1 MNFNGL
7 TNNITKKFNQIKSS
21 LPDIGKEIDNHLAN
35 IKNELSLDSALS
47 RINPLNGLPAEFS
60 NNFLSAAQTPSTYRP
75 NLPGTPGSV
84 GTPSPPGQLV
94 PGKTPPPWSNEL
106 EGFATMNS
114 IITLA
119 ALSRDEINKPDTT
132 YRLNGP
138 KYVVLRSGGSSD
150 KVRTVYEQ
158 VLGASVEFFIDNLE
172 FQSTMV
178 PSREG
183 RTSNMNM
190 FSFDVIEPYS
200 MGLFWETLRLAANAA
215 GYRDYTDAPF
225 LLIMDFMG
233 TDEEGNTGMAPYSRR
248 MVPLKLTKSEFSV
261 DGGGSK
267 YSVSGIAWNEQ
278 ALTDTIQQVKT
289 DIAITGRTVKEMLQT
304 GAQSLTTIM
313 NSRLLDMQE
322 KKQVNT
328 ADQFVILFPED
339 RSSSTGTPLKGS
351 SDASKT
357 SATAD
362 PWGGFGAGGEFG
374 SGTSTPSDP
383 WGGFGAGGEF
393 GTSRTQTLDEL
404 FQSISGD
411 ATATVPVNFDEFV
424 NSISALVTKGSE
436 INEMLKLY
444 ATSDIS
450 SNSIGKSNIIEDFQE
465 AGDMPFGNPKFTR
478 ADISAKYPIFKR
490 GDSQLQLSGENRIF
504 KFKSGSRIQDI
515 IEEVLI
521 TSTFGR
527 SLALQLADIKDP
539 TGMVTWFR
547 IETDVFSVADSAQ
560 IDVTGSTPR
569 IYVYRVVPYK
579 VHHSVF
585 SAPTAPSVGLSNLK
599 KECAKEY
606 NYIYTGKNKDVLD
619 FEIKFNQSFIYPS
632 TADRAS
638 STATQTTGAAG
649 TATAGNSEQNYA
661 TGGDPGYISTYQPP
675 EGAQKQSESVS
686 SSSGNTGGAGID
698 NSAIGIAR
706 MFNDRLINS
715 KADMQE
721 IELSILGDPFY
732 LSDDGL
738 GNYHSTDT
746 SYTNMNTDGHMS
758 HTNGQVHINILF
770 RTPIDYDVGNGGMIF
785 PEDTIII
792 EQFSGIYRVNEVIHR
807 ISGNQF
813 TQILKATR
821 VPKQTTAKV
830 TSNTGVFIPITNPL
844 QALNEKANDLQKIAT
859 SAITKVANNSINYQN
874 ELDLLLP
881 SVQNIGSIVEQ
892 AKASL
897 NSASLSAFGNIG
909 ALSAQIQSNINLGN
923 LSKVGTDFQNLANNV
938 KSFSSEVSSLASKV
952 SPTLNNL
959 QANAST
965 AINKLNSNLRNI
977 GR

>member
-7 TNNITKKFNQIKSS
+7 TNNISKKFDQIKQN
-21 LPDIGKEIDNHLAN
+21 LPDIGQEIDKHLTN
-35 IKNELSLDSALS
+35 IKNELSLDSVISQLDPLS
-47 RINPLNGLPAEFS
+47 GLPIGFS
-60 NNFLSAAQTPSTYRP
+60 SILSAAQTPSTYRS

-84 GTPSPPGQLV
+84 GVATPPGQMV
-94 PGKTPPPWSNEL
+94 PGVTPPPWSNEL
-106 EGFATMNS
+106 EGFATMNA

-132 YRLNGP
+132 YRINGP
-138 KYVVLRSGGSSD
+138 KYVVLRSGGSAD

-158 VLGASVEFFIDNLE
+158 VLGKSVEFFIDNLE
-172 FQSTMV
+172 FQSIPT

-183 RTSNMNM
+183 RNTNITQ
-190 FSFDVIEPYS
+190 FSFEVIEPYS
-200 MGLFWETLRLAANAA
+200 MGLFWETLRIAANTA

-225 LLIMDFMG
+225 LMIIDFMG
-233 TDEEGNTGMAPYSRR
+233 TDEEGNSGMAPHSRR
-248 MVPLKLTKSEFSV
+248 MIPLKLTKSEFSV
-261 DGGGSK
+261 DQGGSK
-267 YSVSGIAWNEQ
+267 YSVSGIPWNEQ

-304 GAQSLTTIM
+304 GAQGLTTIM

-322 KKQVNT
+322 KKQINT
-328 ADQFVILFPED
+328 ADQFIILFPED
-339 RSSSTGTPLKGS
+339 RASSTGTPLKGTPEG
-351 SDASKT
+351 KRN

-362 PWGGFGAGGEFG
+362 PWAGFGAQ
-374 SGTSTPSDP
+374 
-383 WGGFGAGGEF
+383 GEF
-393 GTSRTQTLDEL
+393 GTGASVPSDPQELPGLAVAALEEL
-404 FQSISGD
+404 FQSVTGD
-411 ATATVPVNFDEFV
+411 ATATAPANFDEYV
-424 NSISALVTKGSE
+424 NSISALVTTSSE
-436 INEMLKLY
+436 TGQLLKLY
-444 ATSDIS
+444 ASSDVS

-465 AGDMPFGNPKFTR
+465 AGDVPFGNPKFTR
-478 ADISAKYPIFKR
+478 ADVGAKYPIFKR
-490 GDSQLQLSGENRIF
+490 GDAQLQLSGENRIF

-539 TGMVTWFR
+539 LGMVTWFR

-560 IDVTGSTPR
+560 VDVTGSTPK

-585 SAPTAPSVGLSNLK
+585 SAPTTPSVGLSKLK
-599 KECAKEY
+599 TECAKEY
-606 NYIYTGKNKDVLD
+606 NFIYTGKNKDILD
-619 FEIKFNQSFIYPS
+619 FEIKYNQSFIYPQ

-675 EGAQKQSESVS
+675 EGAQKQAEAVN
-686 SSSGNTGGAGID
+686 SSSGNSGGAGID

-715 KADMQE
+715 KVDMME
-721 IELSILGDPFY
+721 IELTILGDPFY

-738 GNYHSTDT
+738 GNYHSKDT
-746 SYTNMNTDGHMS
+746 SYTNMNVDGQMQHS
-758 HTNGQVHINILF
+758 NGQVHINILF
-770 RTPIDYDVGNGGMIF
+770 RTPIDYNVESGGMIF

-792 EQFSGIYRVNEVIHR
+792 EQFSGIYKVNEVIHK

-830 TSNTGVFIPITNPL
+830 TSNTGTFIPITNPL
-844 QALNEKANDLQKIAT
+844 QSLNEKANELQKLAT
-859 SAITKVANNSINYQN
+859 SAVTKSANNSINYQA

-881 SVQNIGSIVEQ
+881 SVQNLGSIVEQ

-897 NSASLSAFGNIG
+897 NSASLSAFGNINS
-909 ALSAQIQSNINLGN
+909 LSTQLQNSINLGN
-923 LSKVGTDFQNLANNV
+923 LSKVGSDFQNLANNV
-938 KSFSSEVSSLASKV
+938 QSFSNEVSSLAS
-952 SPTLNNL
+952 SASSTLNNL
-959 QANAST
+959 KSNASS